1 MQVEEGSVKFLREVG
16 CNGQSQDPC
25 PPISAHIALPSMR
38 SNVVPGEGTK
48 LGLNLAPSDM
58 LRDGELTE
66 LTELQFLHL
75 YNGHS
80 NNTCLEGLSD
90 S

>member
-1 MQVEEGSVKFLREVG
+1 M
-16 CNGQSQDPC
+16 
-25 PPISAHIALPSMR
+25 
-38 SNVVPGEGTK
+38 VPGEGTK

-58 LRDGELTE
+58 LRDGELMTE